1 MFSIMSPARM
11 DTAAARLVDVVLGL
25 AISLIVSLL
34 MWPRGVVETL
44 YTRLREAMVAACDFY
59 VASSDW
65 MAGGAIDDRLL
76 GDYRQRSSS
85 ALDRAQEAL
94 DLSIAQ
100 RPPKAVALERWTG
113 LANTVHHV
121 DFAARLMPQAEEV
134 VRVRGGQTA
143 IPAQLVGPLLA
154 GTNDVREN
162 LMTATDDWCELQPAF
177 DDDTEAAAFS
187 NALPD
192 FTTSPAV
199 KALRTSIDGFLAE
212 PSDWRGEGP
221 DPRPVVATW
230 LTDWTALF
238 DRSAQVLQVP
248 AGAPASEQ

>member
-1 MFSIMSPARM
+1 M
-11 DTAAARLVDVVLGL
+11 
-25 AISLIVSLL
+25 
-34 MWPRGVVETL
+34 
-44 YTRLREAMVAACDFY
+44 
-59 VASSDW
+59 
-65 MAGGAIDDRLL
+65 
-76 GDYRQRSSS
+76 
-85 ALDRAQEAL
+85 
-94 DLSIAQ
+94 
-100 RPPKAVALERWTG
+100 
-113 LANTVHHV
+113 
-121 DFAARLMPQAEEV
+121 
-134 VRVRGGQTA
+134 
-143 IPAQLVGPLLA
+143 GPLLA